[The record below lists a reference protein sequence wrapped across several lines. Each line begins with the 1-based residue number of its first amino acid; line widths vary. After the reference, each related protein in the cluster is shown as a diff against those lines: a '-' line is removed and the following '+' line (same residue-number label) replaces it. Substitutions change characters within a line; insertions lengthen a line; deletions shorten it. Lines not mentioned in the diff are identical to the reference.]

1 MKKITLSLAIVSV
14 ALFSSCGENKEE
26 TKIEVPVVA
35 ADTTLMYFGDTI
47 NMDGAVAVEQ
57 LISKLAGKDS
67 LNIKLTGTIEDVCQK
82 KGCWMNLNIGNGQSM
97 KVKFKD
103 YAFFV
108 PKDAAGKT
116 VFIEGY
122 AYNDTISVA
131 SLKHYAEDA
140 GESKEEIA
148 KITQPEI
155 SISFEANG
163 VIIKK

>member
-1 MKKITLSLAIVSV
+1 MKKIILSFSVLAGF
-14 ALFSSCGENKEE
+14 LFSCGEKKNE
-26 TKIEVPVVA
+26 TTIESVVVAKDTSLLYFGDSITTEGAVA
-35 ADTTLMYFGDTI
+35 AD
-47 NMDGAVAVEQ
+47 Q
-57 LISKLAGKDS
+57 LITKLAGKDS
-67 LNIKLTGTIEDVCQK
+67 INIKLSGTIEDVCQK
-82 KGCWMNLNIGNGQSM
+82 KGCWMNINIGNGKSM

-116 VFIEGY
+116 VYIEGY

-131 SLKHYAEDA
+131 DQKHYAEDA